1 MGVMAGVHD
10 LVVAGGVQ
18 QMSQIP
24 ISSAMTLAADLGFDD
39 PFSGSEGWVDRYG
52 TQEVSQFRGAE
63 MIAEKWDI
71 SRDQMEAFA
80 FASHERAIQAID
92 EGRFDNE
99 IVPVG
104 DCTMDEGLAV
114 AALSRRCSNSR
125 RSSKADA
132 SLLPSQARSPMR
144 RRRC

>member
-1 MGVMAGVHD
+1 
-10 LVVAGGVQ
+10 
-18 QMSQIP
+18 
-24 ISSAMTLAADLGFDD
+24 
-39 PFSGSEGWVDRYG
+39 
-52 TQEVSQFRGAE
+52 

-104 DCTMDEGLAV
+104 DCTMDEGLAGRLHRED
-114 AALSRRCSNSR
+114 AATLDARRR
-125 RSSKADA
+125 RRIT
-132 SLLPSQARSPMR
+132 LPSQARSPMR